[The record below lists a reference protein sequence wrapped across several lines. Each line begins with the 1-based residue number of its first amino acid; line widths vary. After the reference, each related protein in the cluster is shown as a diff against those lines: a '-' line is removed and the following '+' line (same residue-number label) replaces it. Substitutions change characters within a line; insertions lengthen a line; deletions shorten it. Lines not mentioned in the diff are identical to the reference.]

1 MLPHPRTTLPAPFQP
16 PHKARRREKST
27 KSTTRTKKRKRS
39 RAKRTQRVPPRI
51 LAHHRCSPDDRQR
64 LRTGLCFRC
73 AAAPPASPP
82 SVFSHHWVSC
92 GAAQK
97 VKAAKG
103 PESEASSTQHT
114 LRKKERERERTSS
127 ASKSAD
133 RATDPGPATVL
144 LAVPQQRSKGR
155 PWRGAGAWHGGQWM
169 TLKLLSFTRWSRR
182 SAVLPHRITLCSC
195 STSFLRTHTHRSINQ
210 SPRQISV
217 SPKRHPHMW
226 LRSGPL
232 D

>member
-1 MLPHPRTTLPAPFQP
+1 MVAASPTDHASSAVPTAAQKHEDER
-16 PHKARRREKST
+16 KARTAQQEQRKEKGAE
-27 KSTTRTKKRKRS
+27 RS
-39 RAKRTQRVPPRI
+39 ARSVPPRI

-114 LRKKERERERTSS
+114 LRKKERENIFR
-127 ASKSAD
+127 KQ
-133 RATDPGPATVL
+133 V
-144 LAVPQQRSKGR
+144 
-155 PWRGAGAWHGGQWM
+155 
-169 TLKLLSFTRWSRR
+169 RR
-182 SAVLPHRITLCSC
+182 SGHG
-195 STSFLRTHTHRSINQ
+195 
-210 SPRQISV
+210 
-217 SPKRHPHMW
+217 
-226 LRSGPL
+226 SGPSNGATCGSATKNGRRAVARRGCVARRSV
-232 D
+232 DDA

>member
-114 LRKKERERERTSS
+114 LRKKERERENIFR
-127 ASKSAD
+127 KQ
-133 RATDPGPATVL
+133 V
-144 LAVPQQRSKGR
+144 
-155 PWRGAGAWHGGQWM
+155 
-169 TLKLLSFTRWSRR
+169 RR
-182 SAVLPHRITLCSC
+182 SGHG
-195 STSFLRTHTHRSINQ
+195 
-210 SPRQISV
+210 
-217 SPKRHPHMW
+217 
-226 LRSGPL
+226 SGPSNGATCGSATKKQRRAVARRGCVARRSV
-232 D
+232 DDA

>member
-1 MLPHPRTTLPAPFQP
+1 MVAASPTDHASSAVPTAAQST
-16 PHKARRREKST
+16 KTREKHEEHN
-27 KSTTRTKKRKRS
+27 KNKERKRS

-114 LRKKERERERTSS
+114 LRKKQRENIFRKQVRRSGHGSGPSNGATCGS
-127 ASKSAD
+127 ATK
-133 RATDPGPATVL
+133 
-144 LAVPQQRSKGR
+144 KGR
-155 PWRGAGAWHGGQWM
+155 KALARRGCVA
-169 TLKLLSFTRWSRR
+169 RR
-182 SAVLPHRITLCSC
+182 SVDDA
-195 STSFLRTHTHRSINQ
+195 
-210 SPRQISV
+210 
-217 SPKRHPHMW
+217 
-226 LRSGPL
+226 
-232 D
+232 